1 MSPAN
6 KFLKTAMSYITDTK
20 PLQKLSQKEILDD

>member
-6 KFLKTAMSYITDTK
+6 KFIATVMSYITDTK
-20 PLQKLSQKEILDD
+20 PLKKLSQKEILDD